1 MKFSMR
7 SFTSIVLSVSTIVLS
22 AVTFAQPA
30 SALAPGDKYVALG
43 DSYASVGSLT
53 APQLKNPICSASMDN
68 YAHKVAQRHGL
79 QLDDATC
86 AWALTFNYDHPQN
99 HVLPFTA
106 LTGQREHL
114 TPDTKLVTITLGG
127 NDAGV
132 GYAFPACFA
141 RALTGLGPDCRST
154 TQATIQKL
162 IHDPGVDGRTLLQR
176 EVDIIKDVK
185 HRAPDAKIIVTG
197 YMNASKPE
205 NWCLKDGFLTK
216 DEREFIA
223 EAIDKVNEVVKEAAD
238 QTGVTYVAPP
248 NEDKGWCD
256 GIGSQASN
264 SLLGLTD
271 NTLPAHPTAAGQQRM
286 ADAISAHLNLEN

>member
-127 NDAGV
+127 NDAGASL
-132 GYAFPACFA
+132 GFAACLL
-141 RALTGLGPDCRST
+141 RAVTGLGLSCRT
-154 TQATIQKL
+154 TTEGIL
-162 IHDPGVDGRTLLQR
+162 EHLRNDPGVDGRTLLQR

>member
-1 MKFSMR
+1 MKLATR
-7 SFTSIVLSVSTIVLS
+7 SLASIVV
-22 AVTFAQPA
+22 A
-30 SALAPGDKYVALG
+30 SAAALGAAVCAPSVHAVEAGDKYVALG
-43 DSYASVGSLT
+43 DSYAAVGSLT
-53 APQLKNPICSASMDN
+53 TPQLKNPACGASTDN
-68 YAHKVAQRHGL
+68 YAHKLAQARGL

-86 AWALTFNYDHPQN
+86 GWAFSFNYDHPQN
-99 HVLPFTA
+99 HALPFTA

-256 GIGSQASN
+256 GGIGTQPSS
-264 SLLGLTD
+264 SMWGLVD
-271 NTLPAHPTAAGQQRM
+271 NTLPAHPTAVGQQKM
-286 ADAISAHLNLEN
+286 ADAISAHI